1 MNFFGEPEIGTWHL
15 PLHGLNHEPLQL
27 LTFNTPW
34 KEFKVKNQQW
44 GRRSVL
50 WKNLAEQT
58 FRYIFLG
65 KNFYEP
71 KFVHLLIS
79 RKALNPL
86 TVTCTLAIKEWCE
99 SQNEVAVV
107 QTSKVILGGI
117 MGIISDKSLY
127 SWEFKFYKLCQTWC
141 HQPFSKQHQL
151 AAGSS
156 NLNGF
161 FFFFLSFQGCNCDI
175 WRFQG

>member
-1 MNFFGEPEIGTWHL
+1 M
-15 PLHGLNHEPLQL
+15 
-27 LTFNTPW
+27 
-34 KEFKVKNQQW
+34 
-44 GRRSVL
+44 L

-161 FFFFLSFQGCNCDI
+161 FFFFCLFRAVTVTYGGSKARGVIRAVATGLRQSHNNVRSEPHLQPTPQLTATPDP
-175 WRFQG
+175 